1 MSLTERK
8 VRDLKP
14 TGKQTILWD
23 AQTKGFGC
31 RVSAG
36 GTKVYIISYRTNG
49 RKRQAIIGRP
59 SEMSLAEARALAG
72 RELTAIRQGEPD
84 PLARRE
90 ARQAEPTL
98 AEAVNAFFDRYC
110 AVRLED
116 GRMKAATAQEYQRMW
131 NRALKDWPG
140 FGDIRAADVKKT
152 DIEKAVAK
160 RAPASR
166 NRALAC
172 LSTIFNVFEQWE
184 LRPQHTNP
192 CRLVERARERE
203 RDRVFS
209 HTEFESLAA
218 ALSELESTQCT
229 DPYPLHAIRFLALTG
244 WRAGEAIG
252 LKWEHID
259 FDTREV
265 TLPDTKTGR
274 QLRRIGEDVFDLL
287 QSVPRWSQNPHVF
300 AGHYGG
306 AMGYKR
312 LGDTFRAAC
321 AKAGIANAR
330 LHDLRRSY
338 ATHAAAAGMSVFA
351 IRDLLN
357 HSTLEMANR
366 YVRRAGEAVQKAHDE
381 NAARVAA
388 MMGGKRQ

>member
-14 TGKQTILWD
+14 NGRQAILWD
-23 AQTKGFGC
+23 AQMAGFGC

-36 GTKVYIISYRTNG
+36 GTKVYIISYRADG

-59 SEMSLAEARALAG
+59 SEMSLAEARTLAG

-84 PLARRE
+84 PLARRK

-98 AEAVNAFFDRYC
+98 AEGVSMFFDRYC
-110 AVRLED
+110 AVRLDD
-116 GRMKAATAQEYQRMW
+116 GRMKAATAQEYRRMW
-131 NRALKDWPG
+131 NRALKDWEG
-140 FGDIRAADVKKT
+140 FGAIRVNAATKA
-152 DIEKAVAK
+152 DIEKAVSK

-172 LSTIFNVFEQWE
+172 LSTIFNIFEQWE
-184 LRPQHTNP
+184 MRPQHTNP
-192 CRLVERARERE
+192 VRLVEKAREQA
-203 RDRVFS
+203 RDRVLS
-209 HTEFESLAA
+209 AAEFESLAT
-218 ALSELESTQCT
+218 ALSELASTEKA

-244 WRAGEAIG
+244 WRAGEALD

-259 FDTREV
+259 FDTREI

-274 QLRRIGEDVFDLL
+274 QLRRIGEDATDLL
-287 QSVPRWSQNPHVF
+287 QGVPRWSQNPHVF
-300 AGHYGG
+300 AGHYGS
-306 AMGYKR
+306 AIGYKR

-321 AKAGIANAR
+321 TKAGIADAR

-366 YVRRAGEAVQKAHDE
+366 YVRRAGEAVQQAHDE

-388 MMGGKRQ
+388 MMGGKR